1 MTPSF
6 PHIVKGPAATPGK
19 VFYDQWQSSPFAD
32 EYLARMGAAVNE
44 ALTAG
49 GKGAKHAAQETG
61 QNRASSPSD
70 RTGKRAVPNLLAMAS
85 RASTRSD
92 TTTGPTVMRFK
103 TSSSASIGRSVSCS
117 LRSTVKSGPA
127 TTPSR

>member
-1 MTPSF
+1 DPAVGLRPAKGMTPSF
-6 PHIVKGPAATPGK
+6 PHMVKGTAAVPDK

-70 RTGKRAVPNLLAMAS
+70 RTGKRAVPNLLAMS
-85 RASTRSD
+85 FSSLD
-92 TTTGPTVMRFK
+92 KVGHDYGPHSHEVQ
-103 TSSSASIGRSVSCS
+103 
-117 LRSTVKSGPA
+117 
-127 TTPSR
+127 

>member
-1 MTPSF
+1 MR
-6 PHIVKGPAATPGK
+6 HLDK

-70 RTGKRAVPNLLAMAS
+70 RTGKRAGAESARDELLEPRQGRTRL
-85 RASTRSD
+85 RAPQS
-92 TTTGPTVMRFK
+92 
-103 TSSSASIGRSVSCS
+103 
-117 LRSTVKSGPA
+117 
-127 TTPSR
+127 